1 MMKKIS
7 KSTGFVL
14 TILFGLNMAVS
25 GLYAAEKEDEA
36 AKAKKAAQEK
46 KREMI
51 QEAKDSF
58 NNTDWAIKLIP
69 TGEDRESRKEEEDIL
84 HFSGYKFRSE
94 KLINETFKPTNY
106 TVRLKGKDGSR
117 VIWETMQ
124 TSESKGVAFWR
135 GEFQKDG
142 SVQGVLSWHVSDDD
156 RRDYAFSG
164 EKTVIVEEVPT
175 EETVEGSE
183 SGEEPITES
192 VVEAGTDVPE
202 VVTTEAEAEAAIE
215 VEETPAPKE
224 VEKKEPASR
233 ERRGRRKY

>member
-7 KSTGFVL
+7 KWTGIVL
-14 TILFGLNMAVS
+14 ITLFGLNMAVS

-84 HFSGYKFRSE
+84 HFSGYKFRSD

-142 SVQGVLSWHVSDDD
+142 SVQGVLSWHVSDED
-156 RRDYAFSG
+156 RRDFSFSG
-164 EKTVIVEEVPT
+164 EKTVIVEEVLDEVSAQDT
-175 EETVEGSE
+175 EEL
-183 SGEEPITES
+183 ITES
-192 VVEAGTDVPE
+192 VEAGGTDIPE

-224 VEKKEPASR
+224 VEKKKPASR
-233 ERRGRRKY
+233 EKRGRRKY